1 MGQVAGGQ
9 GRGEVTFECW
19 YAAAAPRVL
28 LTLRA
33 ALGDD
38 LLAEDAVAEA
48 FARAYG
54 RWSKVSSMDS
64 PTGWVYVVALN
75 HARSLARQ
83 RSRERDHALR
93 FETPVAQPGPEPAD
107 PVWLAVRALSPSSRM
122 AVSLRYI
129 ADLPEAEV
137 AHLMGVSRS
146 TVATTLHRARK
157 ALADHIRVEQEER
170 LRR

>member
-1 MGQVAGGQ
+1 VTGSRGC
-9 GRGEVTFECW
+9 GEVTFESW

-33 ALGDD
+33 ALGEDS
-38 LLAEDAVAEA
+38 LAEDAVAEA

-75 HARSLARQ
+75 HARLLARQ
-83 RSRERDHALR
+83 RSRERDHVLR
-93 FETPVAQPGPEPAD
+93 FETPIAQPGPEPED

-137 AHLMGVSRS
+137 ARLMGVSRG

-157 ALADHIRVEQEER
+157 VLGEQLRIELEER
-170 LRR
+170 LR

>member
-1 MGQVAGGQ
+1 MVGGQ
-9 GRGEVTFECW
+9 GRGHATFECW
-19 YAAAAPRVL
+19 YASAAPRVL

-38 LLAEDAVAEA
+38 ALAEDAVAEA
-48 FARAYG
+48 FARAYV
-54 RWSKVSSMDS
+54 RWSRVSSMDS

-93 FETPVAQPGPEPAD
+93 FGTPAAAPGPEPQD
-107 PVWLAVRALSPSSRM
+107 PVWLAVRALSPSSRT
-122 AVSLRYI
+122 AVALRYI

-157 ALADHIRVEQEER
+157 ALGEQLRAGQEER
-170 LRR
+170 LPR